1 VGASNYIKDLFR
13 REIIDSAVM
22 LRKAYDQG
30 VPILCGTESGFSV
43 TPYGQWHYREMEILM
58 KEMGFTALEAIKSS
72 TSVNAYAMRLEGEI
86 GRVEEGA
93 FADLIIVSADPIKD
107 ITSLG
112 DQENIKMVM
121 KSGEIQEFEEDKN
134 RLSIPGWRVVNYG
147 QILSKDLVNK
157 K

>member
-1 VGASNYIKDLFR
+1 
-13 REIIDSAVM
+13 M

-93 FADLIIVSADPIKD
+93 FAVLIIVSTDPTKYIS
-107 ITSLG
+107 TMG
-112 DQENIKMVM
+112 DHEKISMVII
-121 KSGEIQEFEEDKN
+121 SGERQKYNE
-134 RLSIPGWRVVNYG
+134 
-147 QILSKDLVNK
+147 
-157 K
+157 

>member
-1 VGASNYIKDLFR
+1 
-13 REIIDSAVM
+13 M
-22 LRKAYDQG
+22 
-30 VPILCGTESGFSV
+30 PILCGTESGFSV

-93 FADLIIVSADPIKD
+93 FADLIIVSTDPTKD

-112 DQENIKMVM
+112 DQEKIKMVM
-121 KSGEIQEFEEDKN
+121 KSGEIQKFEEEMN
-134 RLSIPGWRVVNYG
+134 RVPISGWRVVNYG

-157 K
+157 KQF

>member
-1 VGASNYIKDLFR
+1 MIS
-13 REIIDSAVM
+13 E
-22 LRKAYDQG
+22 
-30 VPILCGTESGFSV
+30 VPNSRGL
-43 TPYGQWHYREMEILM
+43 L
-58 KEMGFTALEAIKSS
+58 L
-72 TSVNAYAMRLEGEI
+72 
-86 GRVEEGA
+86 A

-121 KSGEIQEFEEDKN
+121 KSGEIQGFEEEKE